1 MRSAAALL
9 ALCVGIT
16 PPSAAQSATAHL
28 KVATNVKVAANVKL
42 AANVKVAAT
51 VKTPPTGCASFIQD
65 FPAAASTF
73 HATFERPLTISRGFG
88 DLVSG
93 VEVHI
98 LTSNTDVDGT
108 LKCRGDEFLRFEAR
122 ITIPAKDKTLTDFV
136 AVEQAALMAVF
147 RWDRTKAQ
155 TIEKAMSQDA
165 GEYLRASIQRGD
177 LYDSGKVEYHQADQL
192 DLGLIWTQADHTF
205 VISSQTDD

>member
-1 MRSAAALL
+1 MRSAAAVLS
-9 ALCVGIT
+9 LCVGVL
-16 PPSAAQSATAHL
+16 PLCAAKAATTTSNGATAS
-28 KVATNVKVAANVKL
+28 KGATNVQI
-42 AANVKVAAT
+42 AT
-51 VKTPPTGCASFIQD
+51 TIKTPPTGCASFIRD
-65 FPAAASTF
+65 FSANATGF

-98 LTSNTDVDGT
+98 LASNTDVDGT
-108 LKCRGDEFLRFEAR
+108 LKCKGDEFLRFEAR
-122 ITIPAKDKTLTDFV
+122 ITIPAKDKTLSDFV
-136 AVEQAALMAVF
+136 AVEQAALMGVF
-147 RWDRTKAQ
+147 HWDRAKAQ
-155 TIEKAMSQDA
+155 TVEKAMSQDA

>member
-1 MRSAAALL
+1 MRSAAAVL
-9 ALCVGIT
+9 ALCVGVT
-16 PPSAAQSATAHL
+16 PLCATKAATATS
-28 KVATNVKVAANVKL
+28 KGAATSMVAANVE
-42 AANVKVAAT
+42 VAT
-51 VKTPPTGCASFIQD
+51 TIKTPPTGCASFIRD
-65 FPAAASTF
+65 FSANATGF

-98 LTSNTDVDGT
+98 LASNTDVDGT
-108 LKCRGDEFLRFEAR
+108 LKCKGDEFLRFEAR
-122 ITIPAKDKTLTDFV
+122 ITIPAKDKTLNDFV
-136 AVEQAALMAVF
+136 AVEQAALMGVF
-147 RWDRTKAQ
+147 HWDRAKAQ
-155 TIEKAMSQDA
+155 TVEKAMSQDA

>member
-1 MRSAAALL
+1 MRSAAAVL
-9 ALCVGIT
+9 ALCVGVT
-16 PPSAAQSATAHL
+16 PLCATKAATATS
-28 KVATNVKVAANVKL
+28 KGAAASMVAANVE
-42 AANVKVAAT
+42 VAT
-51 VKTPPTGCASFIQD
+51 TIKTPPTGCASFIRD
-65 FPAAASTF
+65 FSANATGF

-98 LTSNTDVDGT
+98 LASNTDVDGT
-108 LKCRGDEFLRFEAR
+108 LKCKGDEFLRFEAR
-122 ITIPAKDKTLTDFV
+122 ITIPAKDKTLNDFV
-136 AVEQAALMAVF
+136 AVEQAALMGVF
-147 RWDRTKAQ
+147 HWDRAKAQ
-155 TIEKAMSQDA
+155 TVEKAMSQDA

>member
-1 MRSAAALL
+1 MRVAANM
-9 ALCVGIT
+9 
-16 PPSAAQSATAHL
+16 
-28 KVATNVKVAANVKL
+28 KVAT
-42 AANVKVAAT
+42 T
-51 VKTPPTGCASFIQD
+51 IKTPPTGCASFIRD
-65 FPAAASTF
+65 FSANATDF

-98 LTSNTDVDGT
+98 LASNTDVDGT
-108 LKCRGDEFLRFEAR
+108 LKCKGDEFLRFEAR
-122 ITIPAKDKTLTDFV
+122 ITIPAKDKTLSDFV
-136 AVEQAALMAVF
+136 AVEQAALMGVF
-147 RWDRTKAQ
+147 HWDRAKAQ

-192 DLGLIWTQADHTF
+192 DLGLIWTQTDHTF

>member
-1 MRSAAALL
+1 MTSASALL
-9 ALCVGIT
+9 ALCVGVST
-16 PPSAAQSATAHL
+16 LCAVEAAPASV
-28 KVATNVKVAANVKL
+28 KVATNVKSAANL
-42 AANVKVAAT
+42 QFAST
-51 VKTPPTGCASFIQD
+51 VKTPPTGCTSFIRD
-65 FPAAASTF
+65 FPENATDF

-88 DLVSG
+88 DFVSG

-98 LTSNTDVDGT
+98 LASNTDVDGT

-122 ITIPAKDKTLTDFV
+122 ITVPGKDKTLNDFV
-136 AVEQAALMAVF
+136 AIEQAALMAVF
-147 RWDRTKAQ
+147 HWDRAKAQ
-155 TIEKAMSQDA
+155 TVEKAMSQDA

-177 LYDSGKVEYHQADQL
+177 LYDSGKVEYHQADRL

>member
-1 MRSAAALL
+1 MRSAAAVL
-9 ALCVGIT
+9 ALCVGVT
-16 PPSAAQSATAHL
+16 PSCAAEAASKDLQVDNVRVAATA
-28 KVATNVKVAANVKL
+28 KV

-51 VKTPPTGCASFIQD
+51 VKTPPTGCTSFIRD
-65 FPAAASTF
+65 FAASATGF

-98 LTSNTDVDGT
+98 LASNTDVDGT

-122 ITIPAKDKTLTDFV
+122 VTIPAKDKTLNDFM

-147 RWDRTKAQ
+147 HWDRAKAQ

>member
-1 MRSAAALL
+1 MRSAAAVLS
-9 ALCVGIT
+9 LCVGVLPLCAT
-16 PPSAAQSATAHL
+16 KAATATS
-28 KVATNVKVAANVKL
+28 KGAAASMVAANVE
-42 AANVKVAAT
+42 VAT
-51 VKTPPTGCASFIQD
+51 TIKTPPTGCASFIRD
-65 FPAAASTF
+65 FSANATGF

-98 LTSNTDVDGT
+98 LASNTDVDGT
-108 LKCRGDEFLRFEAR
+108 LKCKGDEFLRFEAR
-122 ITIPAKDKTLTDFV
+122 ITIPAKDKTLNDFV
-136 AVEQAALMAVF
+136 AVEQAALMGVF
-147 RWDRTKAQ
+147 HWDRAKAQ
-155 TIEKAMSQDA
+155 TVEKAMSQDA